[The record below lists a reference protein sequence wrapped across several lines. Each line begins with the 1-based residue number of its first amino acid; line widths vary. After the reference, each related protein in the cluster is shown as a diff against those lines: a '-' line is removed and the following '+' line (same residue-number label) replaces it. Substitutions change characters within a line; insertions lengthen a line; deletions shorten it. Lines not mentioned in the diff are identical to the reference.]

1 VARER
6 ACEFESLYTTFHE
19 HDHGSVSGNL
29 LRARTMT
36 KTLTHLLLKGGRL
49 IDPGGGKDGVFDIRV
64 RGGKIDAIGSNLE
77 QDGATVIDVK
87 DHILTPGLIDVHL
100 HLMNGLGAFGVD
112 PDIFGVGSGV
122 TTVVDAGSAGHTLLN
137 VFRSYVTAHAKTRVL
152 NYINL
157 STLGG
162 VTGPGYS
169 ILADARLIDEA
180 KIEQAVEVNRDIIV
194 GIKIMATGGAL
205 GAQGLKPLERARKL
219 GDALKLPLLVHIGES
234 WTKDSAPVHVGDVL
248 KYLRAGD
255 IVTHMFTVHPGGLLD
270 GNGKL
275 WPQVRDA
282 KESGVLMDV
291 GHGLHNLNFDVARK
305 VLDQGLVPDGVSTD
319 GHRGNRAGPVYDLPT
334 TMAKLM
340 ALGFSLTQVI
350 EMATTNAATLLGRS
364 NELGTLK
371 IGEPADLSV
380 LRIEDRVWQ
389 AVDSQKG
396 TIPARQ
402 AIVPVYAVRGDT
414 VYERLAIERP

>member
-1 VARER
+1 MNKQLSN
-6 ACEFESLYTTFHE
+6 F
-19 HDHGSVSGNL
+19 
-29 LRARTMT
+29 
-36 KTLTHLLLKGGRL
+36 LLKGGRL
-49 IDPGGGKDGVFDIRV
+49 IDPVAGKDGIFDIRI
-64 RGGKIDAIGSNLE
+64 RDGKVDAIGSNLE
-77 QDGATVIDVK
+77 PNSATVFDLK
-87 DHILTPGLIDVHL
+87 DHIITPGLIDVHL
-100 HLMNGLGAFGVD
+100 HLMKALGAFGVD

-137 VFRSYVTAHAKTRVL
+137 VFRNYVTDNAKTRVL

-162 VTGPGYS
+162 VSGPGYS
-169 ILADARLIDEA
+169 ILADPRLIDED
-180 KIEQAVEVNRDIIV
+180 KIEKAVEANRDIIV

-205 GAQGLKPLERARKL
+205 GSQGLKPLERARKL
-219 GDALKLPLLVHIGES
+219 GDSLKLPLLVHIGES
-234 WTKDSAPVHVGDVL
+234 WTKDTAPVHVGDVL

-270 GNGKL
+270 SNGKL

-305 VLDQGLVPDGVSTD
+305 VLDQGLHPDGVSTD

-340 ALGFSLTQVI
+340 ALGFSLNQVVK
-350 EMATTNAATLLGRS
+350 MATANAAKLLGRTGD
-364 NELGTLK
+364 LGTLK
-371 IGEPADLSV
+371 VGEPAEISV
-380 LRIEDRVWQ
+380 LRIEDREWK

-396 TIPARQ
+396 IIPAHQ
-402 AIVPVYAVRGDT
+402 VIVPVHAIRGDT
-414 VYERLAIERP
+414 IYDPLPVERP

>member
-1 VARER
+1 MNQQLND
-6 ACEFESLYTTFHE
+6 F
-19 HDHGSVSGNL
+19 
-29 LRARTMT
+29 
-36 KTLTHLLLKGGRL
+36 LLKGGRL
-49 IDPGGGKDGVFDIRV
+49 IDPAGGKDGMFDIRV
-64 RGGKIDAIGSNLE
+64 RDGKIDAIAADL
-77 QDGATVIDVK
+77 DPAGASVVDVEGR
-87 DHILTPGLIDVHL
+87 IVTPGLIDVHL
-100 HLMNGLGAFGVD
+100 HLMKGLGAFGVD

-122 TTVVDAGSAGHTLLN
+122 TTVVDAGSAGHTLLD
-137 VFRSYVTAHAKTRVL
+137 VFRNYVTANAKTRVL

-162 VTGPGYS
+162 VSGPGYS
-169 ILADARLIDEA
+169 ILADPRLIDEA
-180 KIEQAVEVNRDIIV
+180 KIEQAVEANRDIIV

-205 GAQGLKPLERARKL
+205 GSQGLKPLERARKL
-219 GDALKLPLLVHIGES
+219 GDELKIPLLVHIGES
-234 WTKDSAPVHVGDVL
+234 WSKGAEPIAVGDVL

-305 VLDQGLVPDGVSTD
+305 VLDQGLHPDGVSTD

-340 ALGFSLTQVI
+340 ALGFTLNQVV
-350 EMATTNAATLLGRS
+350 EMATANAAKLLGRS
-364 NELGTLK
+364 GGLGTLK
-371 IGEPADLSV
+371 VGQAAEISV
-380 LRIEDRVWQ
+380 LRVEDREWT
-389 AVDSQKG
+389 AIDSQKG
-396 TIPARQ
+396 AIPAHQ
-402 AIVPVYAVRGDT
+402 AIIPVYAIRSDT
-414 VYERLAIERP
+414 IYDPLAVERP

>member
-1 VARER
+1 
-6 ACEFESLYTTFHE
+6 
-19 HDHGSVSGNL
+19 
-29 LRARTMT
+29 M
-36 KTLTHLLLKGGRL
+36 
-49 IDPGGGKDGVFDIRV
+49 IDPASGRDGFFDVRV
-64 RGGKIDAIGSNLE
+64 RGGVVDAIGTGLAA
-77 QDGATVIDVK
+77 DGATVIEVK
-87 DHILTPGLIDVHL
+87 DHIVTPGLIDVHL
-100 HLMNGLGAFGVD
+100 HLMKGLGAFGVD
-112 PDIFGVGSGV
+112 PDVFGVGSGV
-122 TTVVDAGSAGHTLLN
+122 TTVVDAGSAGHSLLN
-137 VFRSYVTAHAKTRVL
+137 VFRNYVTDNAKTRVL

-169 ILADARLIDEA
+169 ILADARLIDEE
-180 KIEQAVEVNRDIIV
+180 KIEKAVEVNRDIIV

-219 GDALKLPLLVHIGES
+219 GDSLKLPLLVHIGES

-291 GHGLHNLNFDVARK
+291 GHGLHNLNFDVARR
-305 VLDQGLVPDGVSTD
+305 VLDQGLHPDGVSTD

-340 ALGFSLTQVI
+340 ALGFSLNQVI
-350 EMATTNAATLLGRS
+350 EMATVNAARLLGWM
-364 NELGTLK
+364 NELGALRA
-371 IGEPADLSV
+371 GQPAEISV
-380 LRIEDRVWQ
+380 LRIEDREWQ
-389 AVDSQKG
+389 AIDSQKG
-396 TIPARQ
+396 TIPAHQ
-402 AIVPVYAVRGDT
+402 ALVPVYAIRRDT
-414 VYERLAIERP
+414 VYEPLPIERPERQPASPMQATESIGRAGKLRRSRL

>member
-1 VARER
+1 MNKQFAN
-6 ACEFESLYTTFHE
+6 F
-19 HDHGSVSGNL
+19 
-29 LRARTMT
+29 
-36 KTLTHLLLKGGRL
+36 LLKGGRL
-49 IDPGGGKDGVFDIRV
+49 IDPAGGKDGQFDIRV
-64 RGGKIDAIGSNLE
+64 RDGKVDAIGENLDS
-77 QDGATVIDVK
+77 DGATVIDVK
-87 DHILTPGLIDVHL
+87 DRIVTPGLIDVHL
-100 HLMNGLGAFGVD
+100 HLMKGLGAFGVD

-122 TTVVDAGSAGHTLLN
+122 TTVVDAGSAGHTMLN
-137 VFRSYVTAHAKTRVL
+137 VFRNYVTDNAQTRVL

-162 VTGPGYS
+162 VTGPGFS
-169 ILADARLIDEA
+169 ILADPRLIDEA
-180 KIEQAVEVNRDIIV
+180 KIVQAVEANRDIIV

-219 GDALKLPLLVHIGES
+219 GDELKIPLLIHIGES
-234 WTKDSAPVHVGDVL
+234 WTKDSEPVAVRDVL

-282 KESGVLMDV
+282 KESGILMDV

-305 VLDQGLVPDGVSTD
+305 VLDQGLHPDGVSTD

-340 ALGFSLTQVI
+340 ALGFSLKQVI
-350 EMATTNAATLLGRS
+350 EMATANAARLLGKT
-364 NELGTLK
+364 NELGILRV
-371 IGEPADLSV
+371 GAAADISV
-380 LRIEDRVWQ
+380 LKIEDREWQ

-396 TIPARQ
+396 TIPAHQ
-402 AIVPVYAVRGDT
+402 TITPVYTIRGNT
-414 VYERLAIERP
+414 IYEPLPVDRP

>member
-1 VARER
+1 M
-6 ACEFESLYTTFHE
+6 
-19 HDHGSVSGNL
+19 N
-29 LRARTMT
+29 
-36 KTLTHLLLKGGRL
+36 KQLTNFLLKGGRL
-49 IDPGGGKDGVFDIRV
+49 IDPASGRDTVCDIRV
-64 RGGKIDAIGSNLE
+64 RDGKVDEIGANLAPG
-77 QDGATVIDVK
+77 GATILDVK
-87 DHILTPGLIDVHL
+87 DHIVTPGLIDVHL
-100 HLMNGLGAFGVD
+100 HLMKGLGAFGVD

-137 VFRSYVTAHAKTRVL
+137 VFRNYVTNNAKTRVL

-162 VTGPGYS
+162 VSGPGYS
-169 ILADARLIDEA
+169 ILADPRLIDEA
-180 KIEQAVEVNRDIIV
+180 KIEQAVEANRDIIV

-219 GDALKLPLLVHIGES
+219 GDA
-234 WTKDSAPVHVGDVL
+234 L

-305 VLDQGLVPDGVSTD
+305 VLDQALHPDGVSTD

-340 ALGFSLTQVI
+340 ALGFSLNQVVK
-350 EMATTNAATLLGRS
+350 MATANAAKLLGRTGD
-364 NELGTLK
+364 LGTLK
-371 IGEPADLSV
+371 VGEPAEISV
-380 LRIEDRVWQ
+380 LKVEDRAWK

-402 AIVPVYAVRGDT
+402 AIVPVYAIRGDT
-414 VYERLAIERP
+414 IFEPLPVERP

>member
-1 VARER
+1 MER
-6 ACEFESLYTTFHE
+6 QLASF
-19 HDHGSVSGNL
+19 L
-29 LRARTMT
+29 LR
-36 KTLTHLLLKGGRL
+36 GGRVL
-49 IDPGGGKDGVFDIRV
+49 DPANDLDDHLDVRVNDGIV
-64 RGGKIDAIGSNLE
+64 DAVGADLAAG
-77 QDGATVIDVK
+77 DATVIDVR
-87 DHILTPGLIDVHL
+87 DLVVTPGLIDVHL
-100 HLMNGLGAFGVD
+100 HLMKGLGAFGVD

-122 TTVVDAGSAGHTLLN
+122 TTVVDAGSAGHSLLN
-137 VFRSYVTAHAKTRVL
+137 VFRNYVTNNAKTRVL
-152 NYINL
+152 NYVNL

-169 ILADARLIDEA
+169 ILADPRLIDED
-180 KIEQAVEVNRDIIV
+180 KIEQAVEANRDIIV

-205 GAQGLKPLERARKL
+205 GSQGLRPLERARKL

-234 WTKDSAPVHVGDVL
+234 WTKDTAPVHVGDVL
-248 KYLRAGD
+248 KYLRVGD

-305 VLDQGLVPDGVSTD
+305 VLDQGLHPDGVSTD

-340 ALGFSLTQVI
+340 ALGFSVNQVV
-350 EMATTNAATLLGRS
+350 EMATANAARLLGRT
-364 NELGTLK
+364 NDLGS
-371 IGEPADLSV
+371 IRSGQPADISV
-380 LRIEDRVWQ
+380 LRLEEREWK

-396 TIPARQ
+396 TIQARQ
-402 AIVPVYAVRGDT
+402 ALVPVYAIRGQN
-414 VYERLAIERP
+414 VYEPVPVDRP

>member
-1 VARER
+1 MNPSYA
-6 ACEFESLYTTFHE
+6 
-19 HDHGSVSGNL
+19 
-29 LRARTMT
+29 
-36 KTLTHLLLKGGRL
+36 KQLTNFLLKGGHVL
-49 IDPGGGKDGVFDIRV
+49 DPAGDRDGLFDVRIKDGLLDTIAP
-64 RGGKIDAIGSNLE
+64 DLE
-77 QDGATVIDVK
+77 PGGATVIDVRGL
-87 DHILTPGLIDVHL
+87 IVTPGLIDVHL
-100 HLMNGLGAFGVD
+100 HLMKGLGAFGVD

-137 VFRSYVTAHAKTRVL
+137 VFRNYVTDNAKTRVL

-169 ILADARLIDEA
+169 TLADPRLIDEE
-180 KIEQAVEVNRDIIV
+180 KIANAVESHRDIIV

-219 GDALKLPLLVHIGES
+219 GDQLQIPLLIHIGES
-234 WTKDSAPVHVGDVL
+234 WTKGTEPIAIADVL

-255 IVTHMFTVHPGGLLD
+255 IITHMFTAHPGGLLD
-270 GNGKL
+270 NNGKL
-275 WPQVRDA
+275 WPQVREA
-282 KESGVLMDV
+282 KRSGVLMDV

-305 VLDQGLVPDGVSTD
+305 VLDQGMQPDGVSTD

-340 ALGFSLTQVI
+340 ALGFSLNQVV
-350 EMATTNAATLLGRS
+350 EMATANAARLLGRPH
-364 NELGTLK
+364 ELGSFKVGGLTD
-371 IGEPADLSV
+371 ISV
-380 LRIEDRVWQ
+380 LRLEDREWT

-396 TIPARQ
+396 MIPARQ
-402 AIVPVYAVRGDT
+402 ALIPVYAIRGGRIHEP
-414 VYERLAIERP
+414 VPVERP

>member
-1 VARER
+1 MAQ
-6 ACEFESLYTTFHE
+6 
-19 HDHGSVSGNL
+19 
-29 LRARTMT
+29 
-36 KTLTHLLLKGGRL
+36 HLSNYLLKGGRL
-49 IDPGGGKDGVFDIRV
+49 IDPAGGNDGLLDVRV
-64 RGGKIDAIGSNLE
+64 RDGKIDAIGANLDA
-77 QDGATVIDVK
+77 DGAAVIDVQ
-87 DHILTPGLIDVHL
+87 DHVVTPGLIDVHL
-100 HLMNGLGAFGVD
+100 HLMKGLGAFGVD

-137 VFRSYVTAHAKTRVL
+137 VFRNYVTDNAKTRVL

-162 VTGPGYS
+162 VSGPGYS
-169 ILADARLIDEA
+169 ILADPRLIDEA
-180 KIEQAVEVNRDIIV
+180 KIEQAVEANRDIIV

-219 GDALKLPLLVHIGES
+219 GDELKIPLLVHIGES
-234 WTKDSAPVHVGDVL
+234 WSKGTEPVAVGDVL
-248 KYLRAGD
+248 KYLRASD

-270 GNGKL
+270 ANGKL

-282 KESGVLMDV
+282 KESGILMDV

-305 VLDQGLVPDGVSTD
+305 VLDQGLRPDGVSTD

-340 ALGFSLTQVI
+340 ALGFTLNQVI
-350 EMATTNAATLLGRS
+350 EMATANAARLLGRTG
-364 NELGTLK
+364 ELGTLK
-371 IGEPADLSV
+371 VGAPAEISV
-380 LRIEDRVWQ
+380 LKIEDREWQ

-396 TIPARQ
+396 AIPAHQ
-402 AIVPVYAVRGDT
+402 AITPVYAIRGESIYAPLT
-414 VYERLAIERP
+414 FERP

>member
-1 VARER
+1 M
-6 ACEFESLYTTFHE
+6 
-19 HDHGSVSGNL
+19 N
-29 LRARTMT
+29 
-36 KTLTHLLLKGGRL
+36 KQLTNFLLKGGRL
-49 IDPGGGKDGVFDIRV
+49 IDPASDRDTVCDIRV
-64 RGGKIDAIGSNLE
+64 RDGKVDEIGANLAP
-77 QDGATVIDVK
+77 DGATVIDVR
-87 DHILTPGLIDVHL
+87 DHIVTPGLIDVHL
-100 HLMNGLGAFGVD
+100 HLMKGLGAFGVD

-122 TTVVDAGSAGHTLLN
+122 TTVVDAGSAGHSLLN
-137 VFRSYVTAHAKTRVL
+137 VFRNYVTNNAKTRVL

-162 VTGPGYS
+162 VSGPGYS
-169 ILADARLIDEA
+169 ILADPRLIDEG
-180 KIEQAVEVNRDIIV
+180 KIEQTVEANRDIIV

-205 GAQGLKPLERARKL
+205 GSQGLKPLERARKL

-234 WTKDSAPVHVGDVL
+234 WTKDTAPVHVGDVL
-248 KYLRAGD
+248 KYLHAGD

-305 VLDQGLVPDGVSTD
+305 VLDQGLHPDGVSTD

-334 TMAKLM
+334 TMAKLI
-340 ALGFSLTQVI
+340 ALGFSLNQVV
-350 EMATTNAATLLGRS
+350 EMATANAAKLLGQTG
-364 NELGTLK
+364 ELGILR
-371 IGEPADLSV
+371 IGQPADISV
-380 LRIEDRVWQ
+380 LKLEDREWK

-396 TIPARQ
+396 TIPAHQ
-402 AIVPVYAVRGDT
+402 TIMPIYAIRGDT
-414 VYERLAIERP
+414 LYEPLPAERP

>member
-1 VARER
+1 MDRQLKN
-6 ACEFESLYTTFHE
+6 FI
-19 HDHGSVSGNL
+19 
-29 LRARTMT
+29 
-36 KTLTHLLLKGGRL
+36 LKGGHL
-49 IDPGGGKDGVFDIRV
+49 IDSASGLDGPQDIHVRDGVV
-64 RGGKIDAIGSNLE
+64 AAIGADLKAE
-77 QDGATVIDVK
+77 GATVIDVK
-87 DHILTPGLIDVHL
+87 DCIVTPGLIDVHL

-122 TTVVDAGSAGHTLLN
+122 TTVVDAGSAGHSLLT
-137 VFRSYVTAHAKTRVL
+137 VFRNYVTRNAKTRVL
-152 NYINL
+152 NYVNL

-169 ILADARLIDEA
+169 ILADPRLIDED
-180 KIEQAVEVNRDIIV
+180 KIEKAVDANRDIIV

-205 GAQGLKPLERARKL
+205 GAEGLKPLARARKL
-219 GDALKLPLLVHIGES
+219 GDNLKIPLLVHIGES
-234 WTKDSAPVHVGDVL
+234 WTKDTAPVHVGDVL
-248 KYLRAGD
+248 KYLRSGD

-270 GNGKL
+270 PNGKL

-305 VLDQGLVPDGVSTD
+305 VLDQELFPDGVSTD

-340 ALGFSLTQVI
+340 ALGFSLNQVV
-350 EMATTNAATLLGRS
+350 EMATINAARLLGRS
-364 NELGTLK
+364 HE
-371 IGEPADLSV
+371 IGFVRVGQPAEISV
-380 LRIEDRVWQ
+380 LRLEERQWK

-396 TIPARQ
+396 TIQARQ
-402 AIVPVYAVRGDT
+402 ALVPVYAIRNET
-414 VYERLAIERP
+414 IYEPLPVERP

>member
-1 VARER
+1 MKRQLEN
-6 ACEFESLYTTFHE
+6 F
-19 HDHGSVSGNL
+19 
-29 LRARTMT
+29 
-36 KTLTHLLLKGGRL
+36 LLKGGRL
-49 IDPGGGKDGVFDIRV
+49 IDPASGRDGVFDIRV
-64 RGGKIDAIGSNLE
+64 RDGKLAAIGVNLSA
-77 QDGATVIDVK
+77 DGVSVIEVK
-87 DHILTPGLIDVHL
+87 DHIVTPGLIDVHL
-100 HLMNGLGAFGVD
+100 HLMKGLGAFGVD

-137 VFRSYVTAHAKTRVL
+137 VFRNYVTDNARTRVL

-162 VTGPGYS
+162 ITGPGYS
-169 ILADARLIDEA
+169 ILADPRLIDEA
-180 KIEQAVEVNRDIIV
+180 KIEQAVEANRDIIV

-219 GDALKLPLLVHIGES
+219 GDELKLPLLVHIGES
-234 WTKDSAPVHVGDVL
+234 WTKDTASVHVGDVL

-282 KESGVLMDV
+282 KASGVLMDV

-305 VLDQGLVPDGVSTD
+305 VLDQGLHPDGVSTD

-334 TMAKLM
+334 TMAKLV
-340 ALGFSLTQVI
+340 ALGFSLNQVI
-350 EMATTNAATLLGRS
+350 EMATINAAKLLGRS
-364 NELGTLK
+364 GEFGTLK
-371 IGEPADLSV
+371 VGEPAEISV
-380 LRIEDRVWQ
+380 LKLEDREWK

-402 AIVPVYAVRGDT
+402 AIIPVYAVRGET
-414 VYERLAIERP
+414 VYKAIPADLP

>member
-1 VARER
+1 MNKQLSP
-6 ACEFESLYTTFHE
+6 FI
-19 HDHGSVSGNL
+19 
-29 LRARTMT
+29 
-36 KTLTHLLLKGGRL
+36 LKGGRL
-49 IDPGGGKDGVFDIRV
+49 IDPTGGKDGMFDIRV
-64 RGGKIDAIGSNLE
+64 RDGKIDAIGADL
-77 QDGATVIDVK
+77 DPAGATVLDVK
-87 DHILTPGLIDVHL
+87 GRIVTPGLIDVHL
-100 HLMNGLGAFGVD
+100 HLMKGLGAFGVD

-122 TTVVDAGSAGHTLLN
+122 TTVVDAGSAGHTLLD
-137 VFRSYVTAHAKTRVL
+137 VFRNYVTANAKTRVL

-162 VTGPGYS
+162 VSGPGYS
-169 ILADARLIDEA
+169 ILADPRLIDEA
-180 KIEQAVEVNRDIIV
+180 KIEQAVEANRDIIV

-205 GAQGLKPLERARKL
+205 GSQGLKPLERARKL
-219 GDALKLPLLVHIGES
+219 GDELKIPLLVHIGES
-234 WTKDSAPVHVGDVL
+234 WTKGAEPVAVGDVL

-270 GNGKL
+270 ANGKL

-305 VLDQGLVPDGVSTD
+305 VLDQGLHPDGVSTD

-340 ALGFSLTQVI
+340 ALGFTLNQVV
-350 EMATTNAATLLGRS
+350 EMATANAAKLLGRS
-364 NELGTLK
+364 GELGTLK
-371 IGEPADLSV
+371 VGQAAEISV
-380 LRIEDRVWQ
+380 LQVEDREWT

-396 TIPARQ
+396 AIPARQ
-402 AIVPVYAVRGDT
+402 AILPVYAIRSDT
-414 VYERLAIERP
+414 IYEPLSVERP